1 MGESDEQRE
10 ARMIVRK
17 RRIREDFLRSI
28 SNNWSV
34 PVSISHAGTH
44 CKAFRDLFRDDKE
57 IQELLATRRAA
68 SRQLMR
74 GSRFDAN
81 GK

>member
-1 MGESDEQRE
+1 MTDAEREE
-10 ARMIVRK
+10 ARLVVRK

-44 CKAFRDLFRDDKE
+44 CKAFRTMFRDDSE
-57 IQELLATRRAA
+57 IQELLDTRRAA